1 MLPLLLALCASDAPL
16 IKVAVV
22 DVSKS
27 DAIYEDVSRGLADQ
41 VVAALNGAGLVAVR
55 VDEREVPRGCRVGP
69 CLEKIV
75 RAQQAQVLVLVDATE
90 VDEKKNGVG
99 AAALWGLD
107 GRPLS
112 AARYT
117 VPLMGK
123 RVPKKLAAFAA
134 DVAKQ
139 SFKLTP
145 PVDGGR

>member
-1 MLPLLLALCASDAPL
+1 MLALCVSDAPL

-22 DVSKS
+22 DVSAS

-41 VVAALNGAGLVAVR
+41 VVEALNGAGLVAVR

-75 RAQQAQVLVLVDATE
+75 RAQQAKVIVLVDATE
-90 VDEKKNGVG
+90 VDSSKNGVG
-99 AAALWGLD
+99 AAALWGAD

-117 VPLMGK
+117 VPIAGK
-123 RVPKKLAAFAA
+123 GVPKKLTAFAA
-134 DVAKQ
+134 DVAKR

-145 PVDGGR
+145 VVDAGVP